1 MADMKPV
8 KWQRV
13 TDKNVFRLSGHD
25 AAGMQ
30 WIKIATFRLLG
41 RKIFMNQDNVILGGG
56 ARHAIVGR
64 KSCIFLNKRFFPGFT
79 E

>member
-1 MADMKPV
+1 MADMQPV

-13 TDKNVFRLSGHD
+13 TEKNGFLLSGHD
-25 AAGMQ
+25 VAGMQ
-30 WIKIATFRLLG
+30 WIRIATFRLPG

-56 ARHAIVGR
+56 ARHAIIGR
-64 KSCIFLNKRFFPGFT
+64 KSRTFLNKRFFPGFT